1 MHDQTVNNLM
11 LLALGAAIGVNVLFW
26 SVVGL
31 LRYLSESL
39 LSTGLHS
46 GASGSGKCGSGHSC
60 PQ

>member
-31 LRYLSESL
+31 LRYLSESCL
-39 LSTGLHS
+39 EAADDQEAG
-46 GASGSGKCGSGHSC
+46 GSGRRGGGHSC